1 MAQSREELMELIA
14 LEDNAMRVAIMDLDV
29 NKARDHLVR
38 MDNLKRKVKRLNAKN
53 N

>member
-1 MAQSREELMELIA
+1 MGQSIEELKELIA
-14 LEDNAMRVAIMDLDV
+14 LEDNAMRVAILELDV

-38 MDNLKRKVKRLNAKN
+38 IEALQRKVKRLNAKN